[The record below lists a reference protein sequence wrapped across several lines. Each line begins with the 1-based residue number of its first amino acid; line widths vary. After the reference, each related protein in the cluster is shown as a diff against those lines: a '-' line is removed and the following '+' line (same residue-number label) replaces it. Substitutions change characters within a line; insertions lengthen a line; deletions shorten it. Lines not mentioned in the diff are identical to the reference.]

1 MTGVEY
7 YTLLFRFPEHF
18 TQCLNARD
26 NNPGVRAYGEVVATV
41 LNGRTTTEM
50 RDLRVSEEPAALL
63 LLLANFLQGKERAA
77 EIGARLALEEKH
89 SLTDIYETLR
99 LGVYCSSR
107 LEEAPPALRYDD
119 LDDRVT
125 RLATR
130 LSAASPGIR
139 EPQALILSTKRRGI
153 SACLRHIFSAQEIP
167 ARIVE
172 LSQLAGMLAGGT
184 SFSRRFPA
192 VGYIV
197 VDGGRASGLDL
208 FQHGAL
214 LSFLHLVN
222 DRVSVVILGD
232 DESAFNDARRR
243 GIADV
248 ALASTLPAVMLVAG
262 VSPQSPLTPRE
273 HAVLELISQGATNQ
287 QTAAGLGISLATV
300 KTYLERAQVKLKSID
315 RASTVAT
322 ALRRGWL

>member
-1 MTGVEY
+1 VTSVLSGQTAVPPRSWRDTEQPDA
-7 YTLLFRFPEHF
+7 LRF
-18 TQCLNARD
+18 
-26 NNPGVRAYGEVVATV
+26 V
-41 LNGRTTTEM
+41 
-50 RDLRVSEEPAALL
+50 
-63 LLLANFLQGKERAA
+63 LANFLQGKERAA

-89 SLTDIYETLR
+89 SLADIYETLR
-99 LGVYCSSR
+99 LGVYCSDR
-107 LEEAPPALRYDD
+107 IEEAPPALRYDD

-130 LSAASPGIR
+130 LCAASQGIR
-139 EPQALILSTKRRGI
+139 EPQALILSTQRRGV

-167 ARIVE
+167 TRIIE
-172 LSQLAGMLAGGT
+172 LPQLAGMLTGGA
-184 SFSRRFPA
+184 SFARRFPA
-192 VGYIV
+192 VGYVV
-197 VDGGRASGLDL
+197 VDGARASGLDL

-222 DRVSVVILGD
+222 DRINVVILGD
-232 DESAFNDARRR
+232 DASAFEDARRR

-248 ALASTLPAVMLVAG
+248 ALAASLPAVMQVAG

>member
-1 MTGVEY
+1 M
-7 YTLLFRFPEHF
+7 
-18 TQCLNARD
+18 NA
-26 NNPGVRAYGEVVATV
+26 AYGELVATV
-41 LNGRTTTEM
+41 LGARAPSKM
-50 RDLRVSEEPAALL
+50 RDWRPAEEPPALQL
-63 LLLANFLQGKERAA
+63 MLANFLQGKERAA
-77 EIGARLALEEKH
+77 EMGARLALEEKH

-99 LGVYCSSR
+99 VGVYCSGR
-107 LEEAPPALRYDD
+107 VEESPPTLRYDD

-130 LSAASPGIR
+130 LSLASHTIR
-139 EPQALILSTKRRGI
+139 EPQALILSTQRRGI

-167 ARIVE
+167 ARIIE
-172 LSQLAGMLAGGT
+172 LSHLAGMLTGGT

-197 VDGGRASGLDL
+197 VDGARASGIDL

-222 DRVSVVILGD
+222 DHISVIILGD
-232 DESAFNDARRR
+232 DESAFEDARRR
-243 GIADV
+243 GLADL
-248 ALASTLPAVMLVAG
+248 ALASSLPAVMLVAG

>member
-1 MTGVEY
+1 
-7 YTLLFRFPEHF
+7 
-18 TQCLNARD
+18 
-26 NNPGVRAYGEVVATV
+26 VATV
-41 LNGRTTTEM
+41 LHGRTSTEIKSW
-50 RDLRVSEEPAALL
+50 RETEEPAALQL
-63 LLLANFLQGKERAA
+63 ILANFLHGKEQAA
-77 EIGARLALEEKH
+77 EMGARLALEEKH
-89 SLTDIYETLR
+89 SLTDVYETLR
-99 LGVYCSSR
+99 LGVYCSGR
-107 LEEAPPALRYDD
+107 VEEAPPALRYDD

-130 LSAASPGIR
+130 LSSASHGIR
-139 EPQALILSTKRRGI
+139 EPQALILSTKRHGI
-153 SACLRHIFSAQEIP
+153 AACLRHIFSAQEIP
-167 ARIVE
+167 ARIIE
-172 LSQLAGMLAGGT
+172 LNQLAGMLTGGT

-222 DRVSVVILGD
+222 DHLSVVVLGD
-232 DESAFNDARRR
+232 DEPAFEDARRR

-273 HAVLELISQGATNQ
+273 HAVLELISRGATNQ